1 MLTELALLLLLHYHF
16 TKEESLLILIRLFSM
31 DAQQYDIPS
40 VDAYKT
46 HVLLEGKPDTV
57 LPSLLPLY
65 STVRNRGA
73 LRSHVMLRLLL
84 KFHLPALA
92 SHLDAIDKYWWYPAC
107 YDIEKED
114 DYVTV
119 CLSSPV
125 HLVELR
131 SGSRSIQP
139 PPRTRG
145 TDSDVLAPERFHQS
159 RNLPRNGRM
168 EPAVKRRVAGAVSD
182 SR

>member
-40 VDAYKT
+40 VDAYRT
-46 HVLLEGKPDTV
+46 H
-57 LPSLLPLY
+57 
-65 STVRNRGA
+65 VRNRGA

-131 SGSRSIQP
+131 S
-139 PPRTRG
+139 
-145 TDSDVLAPERFHQS
+145 
-159 RNLPRNGRM
+159 
-168 EPAVKRRVAGAVSD
+168 
-182 SR
+182 